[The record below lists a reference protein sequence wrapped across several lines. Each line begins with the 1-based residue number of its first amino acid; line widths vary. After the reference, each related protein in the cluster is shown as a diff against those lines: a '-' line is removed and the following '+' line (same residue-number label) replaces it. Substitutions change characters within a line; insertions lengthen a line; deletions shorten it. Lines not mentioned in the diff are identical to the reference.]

1 MTKDNLFMWV
11 FYLPYLISIKKI
23 SIFFKRRVSLLLF
36 FFLPLTIYNHKFLM
50 QENICSFTTMFFGQ
64 KEIMFARGGFGI
76 EGERVTQEAI
86 LSFLFCES
94 LCKSLSQ

>member
-1 MTKDNLFMWV
+1 
-11 FYLPYLISIKKI
+11 
-23 SIFFKRRVSLLLF
+23 
-36 FFLPLTIYNHKFLM
+36 M